1 MKSLIN
7 KKVKKLSVPGIRQF
21 SNMVSQFPDAIN
33 LTIGQPDFPT
43 PEHIKQAGIRAVE
56 NNKTGYTHN
65 AGLIELRS
73 AVSEFVQTKYHLSYD
88 PEKEIIITNG
98 ASEALDIAFRT
109 ILEEGCEVILPVPI
123 YPGYEPLIELCGAV
137 PVYVDTTHTGFQ
149 VTADAIAEKITER
162 TRCIV
167 LPYPSNPLGSVTDA
181 EKLVELANLLQD
193 KKIFVLSDEIYSELV
208 YQGQHISIASL
219 PGMREKT
226 IVINGVSKSHSMTG
240 WRVGFTCAPAYLSE
254 EMLKV
259 HLYST
264 ISVCTISQFAALE
277 ALTHG
282 LHDPQEMKKEYQKR
296 RDYTH
301 DRLTRMGIDAILPN
315 GAFYL
320 FASIKKMGMGSFD
333 FAIGLLEEERVAVV
347 PGSTFS
353 IYGEGYIRIS
363 YASSLD
369 VLEEGMDRLER
380 YIKKLRES
388 KCYVSV

>member
-1 MKSLIN
+1 MKDLLN
-7 KKVKKLSVPGIRQF
+7 KRVKKLSVPGIRHF
-21 SNMVSQFPDAIN
+21 SNLVSQFPDAIN

-43 PEHIKQAGIRAVE
+43 PEHIKQAGIQAVE
-56 NNKTGYTHN
+56 ENKTGYTHN
-65 AGLIELRS
+65 AGLYELRK
-73 AVSEFVQTKYHLSYD
+73 AVSEFVHEKYQLSYD
-88 PEKEIIITNG
+88 PEKEIITTNG

-109 ILEEGCEVILPVPI
+109 ILEEGCEVILPAPV
-123 YPGYEPLIELCGAV
+123 YPGYAPLIELCGAV
-137 PVYVDTTHTGFQ
+137 PVYVDTSITEFQ

-167 LPYPSNPLGSVTDA
+167 LPYPSNPLGSVTDSD
-181 EKLVELANLLQD
+181 NLLQLADLLKD
-193 KKIFVLSDEIYSELV
+193 KKIFVVSDEIYSELV
-208 YQGQHISIASL
+208 YEGEHISIASL

-240 WRVGFTCAPAYLSE
+240 WRIGFTCAPAYLSE

-264 ISVCTISQFAALE
+264 IASCTISQYAALE

-282 LHDPQEMKKEYQKR
+282 LHDPAEMKKEYQKR
-296 RDYTH
+296 RNYVY
-301 DRLTRMGIDAILPN
+301 DRLIGMGLDAILPN

-320 FASIKKMGMGSFD
+320 FASIKKLDMKSYD

-353 IYGEGYIRIS
+353 EYGEGYIRIS
-363 YASSLD
+363 YASSLE
-369 VLEEGMDRLER
+369 VLQEGMNRMER
-380 YIKKLRES
+380 YIQKIKES
-388 KCYVSV
+388 